1 MEQQY
6 EFIEKAVK
14 EGEVKEVSIMYNTS
28 KDEADALADRIA
40 PLYPKEKILM
50 GEIGP
55 ILGTHGGPNML
66 VVCLR
71 GKLVK

>member
-1 MEQQY
+1 
-6 EFIEKAVK
+6 
-14 EGEVKEVSIMYNTS
+14 MYNTS
-28 KDEADALADRIA
+28 KDAADTLADRIA

-66 VVCLR
+66 VVCIR
-71 GKLVK
+71 GKLTK